1 MGLERPGQSS
11 AATKLRIPAT
21 NHHNII
27 TSCATQVDAQRYTKS
42 HVCQG
47 RLWPTNSSVS
57 ELLRRTSTPPGR
69 AEFQP
74 LLVIGHWHHSA
85 FNLGRSCRASIRCNV
100 AIYADPMTLPRHA
113 TISIILCAIWN
124 IQARRSDECEGK
136 HVGKYRVGRA

>member
-11 AATKLRIPAT
+11 AATQLRIPAT
-21 NHHNII
+21 SHYNII
-27 TSCATQVDAQRYTKS
+27 TSCTAQVDAKRYTKS

-57 ELLRRTSTPPGR
+57 ELLRRTSTPPRR

-74 LLVIGHWHHSA
+74 LLVIVYWHYSA
-85 FNLGRSCRASIRCNV
+85 FNLGRSCRASIRCKV
-100 AIYADPMTLPRHA
+100 AIHADTMTLPQHA
-113 TISIILCAIWN
+113 TISIIMCAIWK

-136 HVGKYRVGRA
+136 HVGKNRVGRA